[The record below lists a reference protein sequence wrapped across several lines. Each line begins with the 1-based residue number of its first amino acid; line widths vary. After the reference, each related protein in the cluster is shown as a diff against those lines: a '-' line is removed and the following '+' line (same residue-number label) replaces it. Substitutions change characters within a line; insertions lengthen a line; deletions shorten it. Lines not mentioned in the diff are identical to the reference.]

1 MRRFPWI
8 HQRKKTDP
16 ELPLEPPL
24 WFGNK
29 SNGEYFQFAS
39 KKDRKIRKLILETAD
54 QNARKLGMDR
64 RDFLA
69 STMGMATSLW
79 VLNYVSACS
88 SDSSSSSPAS
98 GTKDASATKDTG
110 TLKGEGGYCV
120 PKEAMFDEDAACKA
134 LGGKEFIFDIQTHW
148 FKKDDLSQ
156 FPAYLSLFGSTFAV
170 TTETD
175 YVINM
180 FCRSDTTMAALSAWP
195 GLACSGMTTT
205 NCGLPLSN
213 PSNAASRDYINAL
226 AHNTQRIVNHIQV
239 MAQDANGVELQLEM
253 MAELKC
259 QLGTAAWKLYPG
271 AKLPTVFKMDDKIGR
286 AVIEKGMS
294 LGLPLFCVHKGL
306 PIGTFFDPKGN
317 YPDDIGVVAKDY
329 KDARFIVYHSAI
341 CAGTDQCVLPNDG
354 GSIVEGPYDAN
365 EKNPYG
371 ANALIR
377 SLLDN
382 GIGPNENVYAELG
395 SAFSRVMSDP
405 VQAAHFIGK
414 LMKYVGTDNVC
425 WGSDCVIYGS
435 PQPFIE
441 AFRALTIPDSMRA
454 QYGYPALDDAQK
466 TKIFGL
472 NAAKVYGVNPDLKRC
487 EIDSCPA
494 TAMNAEHEAEF
505 GGRQWMFDPPRGPK
519 TLDEYLE
526 RAYAAAALGQPA

>member
-1 MRRFPWI
+1 MLCYDRYRGRSDGVGRSLARHKETRSMRRFPWI

-29 SNGEYFQFAS
+29 SNGEYFQYAS
-39 KKDRKIRKLILETAD
+39 EKDRKIRKLILEKAD
-54 QNARKLGMDR
+54 ANARRLGIDR

-88 SDSSSSSPAS
+88 SDATAPATGRS
-98 GTKDASATKDTG
+98 KNDGGGTKR
-110 TLKGEGGYCV
+110 EGGSKGDARYCV
-120 PKEAMFDEDAACKA
+120 PEEAMFDEDAACKA
-134 LGGKEFIFDIQTHW
+134 LGGNEFIFDIQTHW
-148 FKKDDLSQ
+148 FKKDDLAQ
-156 FPAYLSLFGSTFAV
+156 FPAYTTLFASTFAI

-175 YVINM
+175 YLINM

-239 MAQDANGVELQLEM
+239 MAQDANGVELQLQM
-253 MAELKC
+253 MEQLKC
-259 QLGTAAWKLYPG
+259 EKGVAAWKLYPG
-271 AKLPTVFKMDDKIGR
+271 AKLPTIFKMDDETGR
-286 AVIEKGMS
+286 AVIEKGIA

-306 PIGTFFDPKGN
+306 PIGTFFDPVGN
-317 YPDDIGVVAKDY
+317 YPDDIGVVANDY
-329 KDARFIVYHSAI
+329 KDAKFIVYHSAI

-354 GSIVEGPYDAN
+354 GAIVEGPFDP
-365 EKNPYG
+365 KDPHPYG
-371 ANALIR
+371 SNALIK
-377 SLLDN
+377 SLIDH
-382 GIGPNENVYAELG
+382 GIGPNQNVYAELG
-395 SAFSRVMSDP
+395 SAFSRVLSDP
-405 VQAAHFIGK
+405 IQAAHFIGK

-435 PQPFIE
+435 PQQFIE
-441 AFRALTIPDSMRA
+441 PFRKLTISD
-454 QYGYPALDDAQK
+454 QFQKDYGYPPLDDAQRA
-466 TKIFGL
+466 KIFGL
-472 NAAKVYGVNPDLKRC
+472 NAAAVYGVDPKKVRC
-487 EIDSCPA
+487 QIDSCP
-494 TAMNAEHEAEF
+494 
-505 GGRQWMFDPPRGPK
+505 
-519 TLDEYLE
+519 
-526 RAYAAAALGQPA
+526 